1 MRKNIQTILY
11 LFTLT
16 MLTACLTD
24 SKPKATNSD
33 LLVTRGDLIVVS
45 FNTDSLVVFDSQGKL
60 KRVLYTL
67 ANPAGDSIGGIGW
80 LADTNEVLIAV
91 DGTPDRI
98 EAISIVT
105 GLARNFYLNTANF
118 TGTMIG
124 IAQLKGA
131 STDVIATEGTTL
143 ERFNAAGIRR
153 TNGANW
159 PLTIA
164 APHTNHQQ
172 IIGLSTG
179 NWLSCSGTATATTR
193 ITTAAFTTAPTQ
205 VASVTAP
212 AGTTLAQG
220 CNELSDGR
228 IVVSWAGAATD
239 IITVYSSTL
248 TAGVNIVNNIQSTFS
263 DPRNVAVGEYD
274 EIYIPDATRNMIVQI
289 DDTGTVIKEFGNSVL
304 NSPRAIMVVPPLD

>member
-1 MRKNIQTILY
+1 MKNAIHTIVAS
-11 LFTLT
+11 FTLLL
-16 MLTACLTD
+16 LTSCLMD
-24 SKPKATNSD
+24 EKPKETNSQ
-33 LLVTRGDLIVVS
+33 LLVSRGDIVAVS
-45 FNTDSLVVFDSQGKL
+45 FNTDSLVAFNANGTL
-60 KRVLYTL
+60 KSVLYTL
-67 ANPAGDSIGGIGW
+67 PNTADSIGGIGW
-80 LADTNEVLIAV
+80 LDSTNEILIAV
-91 DGTPDRI
+91 DGAPDRI
-98 EAISIVT
+98 DAISIVT
-105 GLARNFYLNTANF
+105 GTARNFYLNTTNF
-118 TGTMIG
+118 TGTMLG

-143 ERFNAAGIRR
+143 ERFNSSGIRR

-193 ITTAAFTTAPTQ
+193 ITTAAFTTAPTL
-205 VASVTAP
+205 VSTVTAP

-228 IVVSWAGAATD
+228 VIVAWAGAATD
-239 IITVYSSTL
+239 IITLYSSTL
-248 TAGVNIVNNIQSTFS
+248 TGGVNIVNNIQSTFA
-263 DPRNVAVGEYD
+263 DPRNVAIGEYD

-289 DDTGTVIKEFGNSVL
+289 DTAGTVVREFGNSVL
-304 NSPRAIMVVPPLD
+304 NSPRGLLVVPPLN